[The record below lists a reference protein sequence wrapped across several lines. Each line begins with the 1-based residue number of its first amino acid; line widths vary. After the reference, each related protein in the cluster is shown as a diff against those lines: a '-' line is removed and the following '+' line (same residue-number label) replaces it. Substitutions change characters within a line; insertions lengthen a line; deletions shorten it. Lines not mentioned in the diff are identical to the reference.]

1 MFCEAPVRSKHA
13 HPFSPRG
20 RSDMTGREGL
30 GKVGRG
36 GRASSSF
43 PAVCRLSSISRTFE
57 DTCNFHQIDSTGWLS
72 NVSGFLR
79 DNLAIV
85 QHFRNLDPFR
95 TAMPHR
101 VLANVKIVDIQK
113 RKVPSKHYVSIQV

>member
-13 HPFSPRG
+13 HPFSPQG

-57 DTCNFHQIDSTGWLS
+57 DTCNFIKLTRLAGCQM
-72 NVSGFLR
+72 FL
-79 DNLAIV
+79 DFCVI
-85 QHFRNLDPFR
+85 
-95 TAMPHR
+95 
-101 VLANVKIVDIQK
+101 I
-113 RKVPSKHYVSIQV
+113 